1 MKNPYLE
8 LYKLMGE
15 ATVVESPFFI
25 GKIKTPLP
33 SLEVQ
38 LNDIVL
44 DRDDLL
50 IDKWI
55 LDRNN
60 DLFTEI
66 TGHSHGGDVTGNG
79 EHKHQ
84 IKEPINDKLQ
94 NGDRVVLLRVDDK
107 FILISKVVTI

>member
-44 DRDDLL
+44 D
-50 IDKWI
+50 
-55 LDRNN
+55 
-60 DLFTEI
+60 
-66 TGHSHGGDVTGNG
+66 
-79 EHKHQ
+79 
-84 IKEPINDKLQ
+84 
-94 NGDRVVLLRVDDK
+94 
-107 FILISKVVTI
+107 